1 MDKLIDFDALFE
13 EKAAEYMKRNAG
25 KYSEKQ
31 WEAIIPKLYREYGD
45 TFIKKINNT
54 PRGYFAA
61 MNDDDLVGML
71 KAYLENGIPIND
83 FMRTELTERNCVE
96 KLLPLISLGK
106 GEVLQLLASDFQCD
120 NRIVKACSSLL
131 KDGCDDRIAEL
142 AIDFLSANA
151 DLAKTDAIELFR
163 MGIQKEAMSEI
174 LSACREKD
182 DEIFDLLLTE
192 FRTSPD
198 QLPLYASCLAR
209 YGDER
214 ALPVLFDYIGREEIN
229 YLEYRELKFA
239 IESLGGECKD
249 ERDFSED
256 AYYREISEQSQI
268 LPDFMNDE
276 KKI

>member
-13 EKAAEYMKRNAG
+13 EKTAEYMKRNAG

-31 WEAIIPKLYREYGD
+31 WETIIPKLYREYGD

-54 PRGYFAA
+54 PKGYFAA

-106 GEVLQLLASDFQCD
+106 GEVLQLLASDFQSD
-120 NRIVKACSSLL
+120 LQIVKACSSLL
-131 KDGCDDRIAEL
+131 KDGCGEPIANL
-142 AIDFLSANA
+142 AIDYLSANA

-163 MGIQKEAMSEI
+163 LGIQKEAMSEI
-174 LSACREKD
+174 LSVCRNKD
-182 DEIFDLLLTE
+182 DAIFDLLLTE

-214 ALPVLFDYIGREEIN
+214 ALPVLLDYIDREDIN